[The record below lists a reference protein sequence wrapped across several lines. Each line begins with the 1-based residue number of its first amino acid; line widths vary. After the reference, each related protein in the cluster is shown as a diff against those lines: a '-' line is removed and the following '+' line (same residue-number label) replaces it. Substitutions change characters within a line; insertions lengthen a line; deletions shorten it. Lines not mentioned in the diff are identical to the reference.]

1 MLFSLAN
8 LDGHATFYPIQS
20 HHRTFVRGLH
30 HDGSSVLVQL
40 WMAHNNHTSGHAAF
54 AINLLSARWRLGD
67 LLPWLGGLADGNRNN
82 RRSIPGKRLTPLGAA
97 VHAARRIVRRGHRGA
112 PTDARRRPAL
122 CLLRPLVWQPRRR
135 RGRKKAC
142 GPQPYGA
149 DRTAPLGAPSS
160 LLPGTGLALPG
171 AHAMQD
177 ALLEAPVLGL

>member
-1 MLFSLAN
+1 MCMLFAVSALTLKGNGTACSAARDCILHTFIFYSL
-8 LDGHATFYPIQS
+8 Q
-20 HHRTFVRGLH
+20 

-112 PTDARRRPAL
+112 PSNARRRPAL

-135 RGRKKAC
+135 RGGKEARSA
-142 GPQPYGA
+142 QPSSA
-149 DRTAPLGAPSS
+149 DRAAPLGAP
-160 LLPGTGLALPG
+160 G
-171 AHAMQD
+171 AGRGD
-177 ALLEAPVLGL
+177 